1 MIDLRR
7 LPQRS
12 GGIILT
18 DAGIETTLTFRDG
31 FDLPHFAAFICCGTN
46 KARKRCVTTIAATR
60 RSRERTERASSWKAP
75 PGGRAPTGAT
85 SLAIP

>member
-12 GGIILT
+12 GGIFLT

-31 FDLPHFAAFICCGTN
+31 FDLPHFAAFHLLRDEQGTQALRDYYRRHAEI
-46 KARKRCVTTIAATR
+46 ARKNGA
-60 RSRERTERASSWKAP
+60 ASSWKAP

-85 SLAIP
+85 CLAIP